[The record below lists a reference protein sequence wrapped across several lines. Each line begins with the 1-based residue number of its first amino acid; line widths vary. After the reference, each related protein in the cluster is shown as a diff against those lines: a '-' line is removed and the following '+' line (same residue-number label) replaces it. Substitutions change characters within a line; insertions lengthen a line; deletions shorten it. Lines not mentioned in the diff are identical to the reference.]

1 MTQTRAERETVDV
14 DPSASSGRR
23 SMLGAAA
30 MTYGSEVL
38 SAALSLGNALII
50 SRALNAD
57 GRGAVAFLTAMA
69 YLTSNLATIGVQ
81 EAIGNIVGRSPEK
94 RRALAGNAVLLSLLF
109 GGAAVAAVAVLM
121 IVVPAAAGD
130 SDTVLR
136 WLALS
141 SIPML
146 LLQVFLRYLVQADYR
161 FGVAN
166 AALVIPAIL
175 NVVVNGVMWF
185 MGELTI
191 ASALIVWIAGQLLST
206 ILLAAY
212 VTSKLMGFGRPDAA
226 LARESIAFG
235 AKSHVGRIMLLGNY
249 RLDAWLV
256 FSIAGKR
263 ELGLYSVAVAWA
275 EAAYFLP
282 TALSAVQRPDL
293 VRANRDDAGKLGA
306 AVFRIAVA
314 VTALLVIV
322 LVVAAP
328 FLCVVIFG
336 DDFRGSVDDLQIL
349 ALGAF
354 GVIAMKQLASALT
367 AQGHP
372 TRSSIAL
379 AIGFVVTLLLDI
391 ILIPEYGGLG
401 AAIAS
406 TAAYTAGGIAAAVLF
421 SRTLATPMSQLVPR
435 LSDVT
440 GFARTLR
447 SILRRLR
454 RGASGE
460 NA

>member
-1 MTQTRAERETVDV
+1 MTETRAEPDAVDA
-14 DPSASSGRR
+14 DPTTASGRG
-23 SMLGAAA
+23 SLLGAAA

-38 SAALSLGNALII
+38 TAALSLGNALII
-50 SRALNAD
+50 SRGLGAS
-57 GRGAVAFLTAMA
+57 GRGEVAFLTAMA
-69 YLTSNLATIGVQ
+69 YLTSSLATIGVQ
-81 EAIGNIVGRSPEK
+81 EAIGNIVGRSPER
-94 RRALAGNAVLLSLLF
+94 RRALAGNAVMLALLF
-109 GGAAVAAVAVLM
+109 GGAAIIAVGAL
-121 IVVPAAAGD
+121 IALVPRAAGD
-130 SDTVLR
+130 SDTLLR
-136 WLALS
+136 WLALA

-146 LLQVFLRYLVQADYR
+146 ILQVFLRYLVQADYR

-166 AALVIPAIL
+166 AALVVPAVL
-175 NVVVNGVMWF
+175 NVVINGAMAAI
-185 MGELTI
+185 GDISI
-191 ASALIVWIAGQLLST
+191 ASALIVWIGGQALST
-206 ILLAAY
+206 VLLGAY
-212 VTSKLMGFGRPDAA
+212 VASKLMGFGRPDRA
-226 LARESIAFG
+226 LARESIVFG
-235 AKSHVGRIMLLGNY
+235 AKSHVGRVMLLGNY
-249 RLDAWLV
+249 RMDAWIL
-256 FSIAGKR
+256 FALAGST

-293 VRANRDDAGKLGA
+293 VRANRNDAGTLGA

-314 VTALLVIV
+314 STALLVIG

-336 DDFRGSVDDLQIL
+336 NEFRGSVDDLQIL

-367 AQGHP
+367 AQGFP

-379 AIGFVVTLLLDI
+379 GVGFVVTIILDI
-391 ILIPEYGGLG
+391 VLIPDYGGRG

-406 TAAYTAGGIAAAVLF
+406 TVAYTAGGLAAAVLF
-421 SRTLATPMSQLVPR
+421 SRTLATPLSQLIPR
-435 LSDVT
+435 VSDVT
-440 GFARTLR
+440 SFAHTIR
-447 SILRRLR
+447 SIIRRLR